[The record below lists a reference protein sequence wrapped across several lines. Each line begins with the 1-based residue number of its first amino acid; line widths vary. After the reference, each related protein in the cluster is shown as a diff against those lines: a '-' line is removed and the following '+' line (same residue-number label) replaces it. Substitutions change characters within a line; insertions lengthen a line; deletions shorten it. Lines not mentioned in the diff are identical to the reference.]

1 MTFPV
6 KHDTSNFLVELIE
19 RVLKPLFKLFGHK
32 EGLMSPLFQTL
43 GNEIVGEALKS
54 LILFFH
60 LIVLSVECHTQL
72 DVLDIFGVKNVAADV
87 QLLDAEVSLQG
98 RAHRMSTSFI
108 DLTVVDLKL
117 SDRHVALQEVG
128 YSLCTVILDIAV
140 SEFQH
145 FQ

>member
-6 KHDTSNFLVELIE
+6 KHDTSNFLVEFIE
-19 RVLKPLFKLFGHK
+19 RKLKPLFKLLSHK
-32 EGLMSPLFQTL
+32 EGLMSPLFQTFC
-43 GNEIVGEALKS
+43 NKVVGKALKP

-60 LIVLSVECHTQL
+60 LIVLSVERHTQL
-72 DVLDIFGVKNVAADV
+72 DVLNVFGVKNIAADV

-98 RAHRMSTSFI
+98 SAHSMSTSLI

-117 SDRHVALQEVG
+117 SDRHVTLQKVS

>member
-1 MTFPV
+1 
-6 KHDTSNFLVELIE
+6 
-19 RVLKPLFKLFGHK
+19 
-32 EGLMSPLFQTL
+32 MSPLFQTL
-43 GNEIVGEALKS
+43 CNKIVSEALES

-60 LIVLSVECHTQL
+60 LIVLSIKRNTQL
-72 DVLDIFGVKNVAADV
+72 DVFNIFSVKDIATNV

-98 RAHRMSTSFI
+98 RAHRVSTSFI

-117 SDRHVALQEVG
+117 LDRHVSLQEVS
-128 YSLCTVILDIAV
+128 YSLCAVILDIAV

>member
-1 MTFPV
+1 MTFPIE
-6 KHDTSNFLVELIE
+6 HDTSNFLVELIE

-32 EGLMSPLFQTL
+32 QGLMSPLFQAL
-43 GNEIVGEALKS
+43 CNKIVSEALKS

-60 LIVLSVECHTQL
+60 LIVLSVERHTQL
-72 DVLDIFGVKNVAADV
+72 DVLDIFSVKNVAADV
-87 QLLDAEVSLQG
+87 QLLDAEVGLQG
-98 RAHRMSTSFI
+98 RAHRMSSSFI

-117 SDRHVALQEVG
+117 PDRHVPLQKVS
-128 YSLCTVILDIAV
+128 YSLCTVILDIAI